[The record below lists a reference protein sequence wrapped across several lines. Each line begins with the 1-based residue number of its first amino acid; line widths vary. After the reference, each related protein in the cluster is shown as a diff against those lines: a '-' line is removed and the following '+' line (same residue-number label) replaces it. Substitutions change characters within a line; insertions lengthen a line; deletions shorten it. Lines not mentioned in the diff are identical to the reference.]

1 MGKVTGF
8 KEFKRET
15 PDKRQV
21 GERLKD
27 HKEVYRVFSKEKL
40 EKQASRC
47 MNCGIPFCNWA
58 CPLGN
63 SIPDFNHMIYKGKW
77 ENAYNIL
84 ALTNPFPEFTGR
96 VCPALCEGSCA
107 LGNNDDSVTIEQ
119 VEVAIIEKAFKE
131 GWVKPNL
138 PRVKT
143 GKRIAI
149 IGSGPAGLAAA
160 GKLNTYGHKVTVFEK
175 EDSIGGLLRHG
186 IPDFKLEKW
195 IIDRRVD
202 IMKDEGI
209 IFKTS
214 CEVGN
219 DYSVTKLKSKFDAI
233 VLAGGCNVPRD
244 LVVDGR
250 ELIGVHYALNFL
262 TQQNK
267 KNAGKVIDGNEIDA
281 RDKVVVVIGGGD
293 TGSDCIG
300 TARRQ
305 GAKAV
310 YQYEIL
316 PKPPVKRDDSMPWP
330 EFPRTLKITS
340 SHEEGCIRDW
350 CVSTK
355 ALIGLD
361 GKVNKLSGIHVVW
374 TKDESGRFSMS
385 EVKDSEFEIE
395 ADLVLIAMGFTSPKY
410 EGLLK
415 TLGIYL
421 DQRGNAH
428 TSEDYMTSIEGIF
441 AAGDMRSGQSLVVRA
456 MEEGL
461 TVAEKVDKY
470 LMNIQQSGY
479 KIL

>member
-1 MGKVTGF
+1 MGKITGF

-21 GERLKD
+21 AERLKD

-77 ENAYNIL
+77 EKAYNRL

-96 VCPALCEGSCA
+96 VCPALCEGSCT
-107 LGNNDDSVTIEQ
+107 LGSNDDSVTIEQ
-119 VEVAIIEKAFKE
+119 VEVAIIEKAFEK

-143 GKRIAI
+143 GKKIAI

-160 GKLNTYGHKVTVFEK
+160 GKLNIYGHKVTVFEK
-175 EDSIGGLLRHG
+175 DDAIGGLLRYG

-195 IIDRRVD
+195 VVDRRVS
-202 IMKDEGI
+202 IMKEEGI
-209 IFKTS
+209 VFKTG
-214 CEVGN
+214 CEVGT
-219 DYSVTKLKSKFDAI
+219 DYSVTKLKNEFDAI
-233 VLAGGCNVPRD
+233 VLTGGCNVPRD
-244 LVVDGR
+244 LAVEGR
-250 ELIGVHYALNFL
+250 ELMGVHYALDFL
-262 TQQNK
+262 KQQNK
-267 KNAGKVIDGNEIDA
+267 KNAGKDNDANEIDA

-300 TARRQ
+300 TARRH

-340 SHEEGCIRDW
+340 SHEEGCKRDW

-355 ALIGLD
+355 ALIGKD
-361 GKVNKLSGIHVVW
+361 GKVSNLRGIHVDW
-374 TKDESGRFSMS
+374 TKDEKGRFTMS
-385 EVKDSEFEIE
+385 EVKDSEFEID
-395 ADLVLIAMGFTSPKY
+395 ADLVLIAMGFTNPRY
-410 EGLLK
+410 EGMLK
-415 TLGIYL
+415 ELGLNL
-421 DQRGNAH
+421 DPRGNVK
-428 TSEDYMTSIEGIF
+428 TSEDYMTSTEGIF
-441 AAGDMRSGQSLVVRA
+441 AAGDMRTGQSLVVRA

-461 TVAEKVDKY
+461 TVAEKVDRY
-470 LMNIQQSGY
+470 LMNGMS
-479 KIL
+479 